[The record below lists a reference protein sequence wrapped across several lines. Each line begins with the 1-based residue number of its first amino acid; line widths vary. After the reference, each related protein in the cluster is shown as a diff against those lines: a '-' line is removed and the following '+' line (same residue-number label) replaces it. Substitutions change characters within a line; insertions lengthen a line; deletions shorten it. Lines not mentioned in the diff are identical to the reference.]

1 MILSSGT
8 KKPKIHSS
16 AYVAPTAVLSGDVEI
31 GSGCAILHGAVLVA
45 EGAPLRIGA
54 DSVVMEN
61 AVVKA
66 SGGSALQF
74 PCTIG
79 ERCIVGPHAYVSG
92 ARVGSGCYVAAGSQL
107 LNGAR
112 LADGASHGLDARPA
126 TFLAD
131 VFNVDAGADA
141 AARAAQTYARALRK
155 MHAQDAALDSHANVK
170 PAPRRRSG
178 EEPPATQ
185 AADVGGVVDA
195 MMLELQELEHRRQD
209 SIRKKHP

>member
-1 MILSSGT
+1 MILASGT

-16 AYVAPTAVLSGDVEI
+16 AYVAPTAVLSGDVEV
-31 GSGCAILHGAVLVA
+31 GAGCAILHGAVLAA

-54 DSVVMEN
+54 DCVVMEN

-74 PCTIG
+74 ACTIG
-79 ERCIVGPHAYVSG
+79 DRCIVGPHAFVAG
-92 ARVGSGCYVAAGSQL
+92 AQIGSGCFVAAGSQL

-112 LADGASHGLDARPA
+112 LADGAAHGLDARPA
-126 TFLAD
+126 TFLSD
-131 VFNVDAGADA
+131 VFNVEAGADA
-141 AARAAQTYARALRK
+141 ASRAAQTYARALRK
-155 MHAQDAALDSHANVK
+155 AHAQDAALDAHANVK
-170 PAPRRRSG
+170 PAARRRSG

-185 AADVGGVVDA
+185 ATDVGGVVDA

>member
-16 AYVAPTAVLSGDVEI
+16 AYVAPTAVVSGDVEI

-45 EGAPLRIGA
+45 EGAPLKIGA

-74 PCTIG
+74 PCSIG
-79 ERCIVGPHAYVSG
+79 ERCIVGPHAYVAG
-92 ARVGSGCYVAAGSQL
+92 AHVGNGCFLGAGSQL

-112 LADGASHGLDARPA
+112 LADGSAIGLDGLPA
-126 TFLAD
+126 TFLTD
-131 VFNVDAGADA
+131 VFNVDPGADA
-141 AARAAQTYARALRK
+141 SARAAQTYARALRK
-155 MHAQDAALDSHANVK
+155 AHAQDAVLDGHANVK

-209 SIRKKHP
+209 SIRKKHT